1 MITNGESPMPNAPRR
16 VDVLVIGAGC
26 SGIGAAI
33 RLRREGIDDFVV
45 LEKGADLGGTW
56 RENTY
61 PGCACDVPS
70 ALYSYSFAPNPA
82 WTRAFAGQAEI
93 FRYLR
98 RVAIDHG
105 VMPRISFETEV
116 TRATW
121 SDADTGWHVDT
132 TRGAFLAR
140 VVVSAAG
147 PLHTPDIPDLPGL
160 ATFRGKVFHSAE
172 WDHTYDLA
180 GKRVAVVGTGASAI
194 QFVPKIQPLVAK
206 LHLFQRTPSWVLPKP
221 DHRVAALE
229 QRLFTR
235 FPRSQVALRRAEYGL
250 LEALAFG
257 FRHPRVM
264 RAVQRLGLVYLRS
277 QVKDEALRRALTP
290 KFVLGCKRILLS
302 NTYLR
307 AVASPNVELHATAVS
322 RIDAGAA
329 RGADGS
335 LAEVD
340 ALIFGTGF
348 HVTDPPVAERI
359 VGARG
364 KSLAEEWR
372 GSPRGYL
379 GTSIVG
385 FPNFFMMLG
394 PNLGTGHSSAFSIIE
409 AQLDQIVS
417 AVTAMR
423 ARSWARLDVRP
434 DVEAA
439 YNDEVQGALA
449 QTVYN
454 AGGCASYYL
463 DANGRNSTI
472 WPWSTTRLVKRV
484 GAFQASAYDAR

>member
-1 MITNGESPMPNAPRR
+1 MQNAPRR

-33 RLRREGIDDFVV
+33 RLRRAGVHDFVI
-45 LEKGADLGGTW
+45 LEKAADLGGTW

-93 FRYLR
+93 WSYLR
-98 RVAIDHG
+98 RVAIEHD
-105 VMPRISFETEV
+105 VVSRIAFETEV
-116 TRATW
+116 TRAAW
-121 SDADTGWHVDT
+121 SDADVAWRVDT
-132 TRGAFLAR
+132 TRGQFLAR
-140 VVVSAAG
+140 VVIAAAG
-147 PLHTPDIPDLPGL
+147 PLHTPAIPTLPGL
-160 ATFRGKVFHSAE
+160 ADFRGKVFHSAE

-206 LHLFQRTPSWVLPKP
+206 LHLFQRTASWVLPKP
-221 DHRVAALE
+221 DHRVASLE
-229 QRLFTR
+229 RTLFTR
-235 FPRSQVALRRAEYGL
+235 FPASQTALRRAEYAL

-257 FRHPRVM
+257 FRHPRAM
-264 RAVQRLGLVYLRS
+264 RALERLSLVYLRS

-290 KFVLGCKRILLS
+290 TFVLGCKRILLS
-302 NTYLR
+302 NTYFR
-307 AVASPNVELHATAVS
+307 AVASSNVALHATAVS
-322 RIDAGAA
+322 RIDENAVH
-329 RGADGS
+329 GADGS
-335 LAEVD
+335 AADVD
-340 ALIFGTGF
+340 AIVFGTGF
-348 HVTDPPVAERI
+348 HVTDPPIADRI
-359 VGARG
+359 VGAHGR
-364 KSLAEEWR
+364 SLADDWK

-379 GTSIVG
+379 GTMIVG

-409 AQLDQIVS
+409 AQLDQISS
-417 AVTAMR
+417 AVTEMR
-423 ARSWARLDVRP
+423 DRSWARLDVRA

-449 QTVYN
+449 STVYN

-472 WPWSTTRLVKRV
+472 WPWSTTRLVRRV
-484 GAFQASAYDAR
+484 GAFEATAYDAR